1 MKPME
6 RTLFVGTRRVRIAAV
21 LSSCLLCLSGIG
33 VAASR
38 PESSTL
44 AGARCHRATQ
54 VMGTLAEAEIFGE
67 SEEEACRTA
76 NDVLEIFREVDA
88 IFSTYK
94 PESPVSLLNRHPPRA
109 PTAAPASL
117 VNLVLEAERY
127 SRLSGGAFDVTI
139 WPLIQLWG
147 FQENGADRRPP
158 TKRRVRKTSNR
169 IGFQR
174 VAVEKKEN
182 TLAFSREG
190 MGFDFG
196 GIAKGYALDLAAEML
211 SSRGVEQALI
221 DLGGSF
227 FCRGWQSDGEGWI
240 LGIQHPTEPDSM
252 IDAIRV
258 ADRFV
263 SSSGNYE
270 RYLIWDGVQYGHILD
285 PKTGWPAKKTLST
298 TVIAAQGTASDALST
313 AVFVLG
319 PRKGLKLLESMPDV
333 EGVIYYEKRGA
344 LRSVETSG
352 FGSYRAPMD

>member
-1 MKPME
+1 MS
-6 RTLFVGTRRVRIAAV
+6 RGARRVQLV
-21 LSSCLLCLSGIG
+21 TGLFSCLLCLAGIG

-38 PESSTL
+38 SERSSL
-44 AGARCHRATQ
+44 AEAWCHKATQ

-67 SEEEACRTA
+67 SEEDACRTA
-76 NDVLEIFREVDA
+76 KDVLEIFRQVDV

-94 PESPVSLLNRHPPRA
+94 PESPVSLLNRHSPRA
-109 PTAAPASL
+109 LTPAPAPL

-147 FQENGADRRPP
+147 FQENRADRRPP
-158 TKRRVRKTSNR
+158 TKRRVRKTSDR

-174 VAVEKKEN
+174 VAVDKQEN
-182 TLAFSREG
+182 SLAFSRGG

-211 SSRGVEQALI
+211 SSRGVEQALV
-221 DLGGSF
+221 DLGRSF

-252 IDAIRV
+252 IDTIRV
-258 ADRFV
+258 ADQFV

-270 RYLIWDGVQYGHILD
+270 RYLIWDGVRYGHILD
-285 PKTGWPAKKTLST
+285 PKTGWPAKKSLST
-298 TVIAAQGTASDALST
+298 TVIAPQGTASDALST

-319 PRKGLKLLESMPDV
+319 PRKGLKLLESIPDV
-333 EGVIYYEKRGA
+333 EGIIYYEKRGA

-352 FGSYRAPMD
+352 FGRYRAPMD